1 MFEFLLALLGGS
13 YYGSKALSDRD
24 KVRKFDKMSEQQATL
39 RQNLRDTIC
48 ADYHMEKSVKDY
60 ISSGEHFDDIC
71 GEFESE
77 FKDIFGN
84 EWKDK
89 IRIPPKAPVLN
100 PDIYK
105 DDAYS
110 FSVPAN
116 HIYWVY
122 RIILATVGKV
132 DDGLIA
138 FGYSISYPDRDMC
151 IKFAKAIERRLVNA
165 GVSEVR
171 LVLEYQSENDPCGV
185 FKIESICGKDTYRL
199 W

>member
-1 MFEFLLALLGGS
+1 MFEFILALLGGT
-13 YYGSKALSDRD
+13 YYGSKTFNEKN
-24 KVRKFDKMSEQQATL
+24 KVKKFDYISEQRAII
-39 RQNLRDTIC
+39 RQNLRETIC
-48 ADYHMEKSVKDY
+48 ADYQMEKSVKDY
-60 ISSGEHFDDIC
+60 ISCGEHFDDIC
-71 GEFESE
+71 TEFESD
-77 FKDIFGN
+77 FKNIFGD
-84 EWKDK
+84 EWKEK
-89 IRIPPKAPVLN
+89 IRIPPKATALN

-105 DDAYS
+105 ANAYS

-138 FGYSISYPDRDMC
+138 FGYSISYPDKDMC
-151 IKFAKAIERRLVNA
+151 IKFAKAIERRLINA

-171 LVLEYQSENDPCGV
+171 LVLEYQSKNDPCGV
-185 FKIESICGKDTYRL
+185 FKIESLCYKETHRL